1 MSTQPPFNPKGGT
14 PAPSVMGMSFQ
25 ANVTVGSN
33 EPRVIMSI
41 GSSSY
46 LLTCEIAMA
55 ASSNMA
61 AAANMASL
69 QAMFR
74 RWLENHTDDSEVINK
89 LIAEFNAE
97 VVLGASSEPA
107 SSERPTPIR
116 PTTKRDS

>member
-1 MSTQPPFNPKGGT
+1 MNTQPPFNPKGGT
-14 PAPSVMGMSFQ
+14 PTPAVMGMSFQ
-25 ANVTVGSN
+25 ANVTVGGN

-46 LLTCEIAMA
+46 LLTCEIAMQ
-55 ASSNMA
+55 ASANMA

-69 QAMFR
+69 QASFR
-74 RWLENHTDDSEVINK
+74 EWLSTHTDDNEVIGQ
-89 LIAEFNAE
+89 LIAQFNAE

-107 SSERPTPIR
+107 SGERPTRIR

>member
-1 MSTQPPFNPKGGT
+1 MNTQPPFNPKGGM
-14 PAPSVMGMSFQ
+14 PAVMGMSFQ

-46 LLTCEIAMA
+46 LLTCEIASRA
-55 ASSNMA
+55 AQDML

-74 RWLENHTDDSEVINK
+74 EWLGNHTEDSEVINQ

-97 VVLGASSEPA
+97 VVLGASSEPS
-107 SSERPTPIR
+107 SSERPTRVR
-116 PTTKRDS
+116 PTTKGNR